1 MYPWQVIKYF
11 NGNVNMNHHGEDP
24 DNLGGLG
31 DMLPAD
37 VLKKLNNLL
46 EQLHRAEHPQP
57 GSNIINIYTSG
68 NQHIDNQYVFDGKV
82 LEKSFKTNQREGELN
97 DGHWWGNISWS
108 VAYRIYQMMGYQGT
122 VSQFVR
128 DVSQWPFTMPIRY
141 DCNDDAVSKP
151 IRTGKMSRSLDKWAE
166 DGASSQFIILGKE
179 LMKALAQGSFILRK
193 FGRKILSQW
202 KYLYFEISGTRSPGA
217 VRWRR
222 WWRPF
227 GAMDGRGN

>member
-82 LEKSFKTNQREGELN
+82 LEKSFKTNQREGESKSEIPPPEAMVWAVEKTVN
-97 DGHWWGNISWS
+97 CEPVCARR
-108 VAYRIYQMMGYQGT
+108 VAM
-122 VSQFVR
+122 
-128 DVSQWPFTMPIRY
+128 
-141 DCNDDAVSKP
+141 AVHYAHP
-151 IRTGKMSRSLDKWAE
+151 L
-166 DGASSQFIILGKE
+166 
-179 LMKALAQGSFILRK
+179 
-193 FGRKILSQW
+193 
-202 KYLYFEISGTRSPGA
+202 
-217 VRWRR
+217 
-222 WWRPF
+222 
-227 GAMDGRGN
+227 

>member
-11 NGNVNMNHHGEDP
+11 NGNVKMNQNEEVP

-31 DMLPAD
+31 DLLPAD
-37 VLKKLNNLL
+37 VLKMVNELL
-46 EQLHRAEHPQP
+46 EQLHRKDMDHQ
-57 GSNIINIYTSG
+57 GSNIINIYASG
-68 NQHIDNQYVFDGKV
+68 SQHIDNQYVFDGKV
-82 LEKSFKTNQREGELN
+82 LAKSFNTNQREGESKSEISPLEAMVWAVEKTVN

-108 VAYRIYQMMGYQGT
+108 VVYRIYQMKGYQGS

-179 LMKALAQGSFILRK
+179 LMKALAQFRK
-193 FGRKILSQW
+193 
-202 KYLYFEISGTRSPGA
+202 
-217 VRWRR
+217 
-222 WWRPF
+222 
-227 GAMDGRGN
+227 

>member
-1 MYPWQVIKYF
+1 
-11 NGNVNMNHHGEDP
+11 MNQNEEVP

-31 DMLPAD
+31 DLLPAD
-37 VLKKLNNLL
+37 VLKMVNELL
-46 EQLHRAEHPQP
+46 EQLHRKDMDHQ
-57 GSNIINIYTSG
+57 GSNIINIYASG
-68 NQHIDNQYVFDGKV
+68 SQHIDNQYVFDGKV
-82 LEKSFKTNQREGELN
+82 LEKSFSTNQRERESKSEIPPPEAMVWAVEKTMS

-108 VAYRIYQMMGYQGT
+108 VVYRIYQMMGYQGT

-179 LMKALAQGSFILRK
+179 LMKALAQFRK
-193 FGRKILSQW
+193 
-202 KYLYFEISGTRSPGA
+202 
-217 VRWRR
+217 
-222 WWRPF
+222 
-227 GAMDGRGN
+227 

>member
-1 MYPWQVIKYF
+1 
-11 NGNVNMNHHGEDP
+11 MNHHGEDP

-37 VLKKLNNLL
+37 VLKRLNELL
-46 EQLHRAEHPQP
+46 EQLHRAEHQQP
-57 GSNIINIYTSG
+57 GGSNIINIYASG
-68 NQHIDNQYVFDGKV
+68 SQHIDNQYVFDGKV
-82 LEKSFKTNQREGELN
+82 LAKSFNTNQRERESKSEIPPLEAMAWVVEKTMS

-108 VAYRIYQMMGYQGT
+108 VVYRIYQMKGYQGS

-179 LMKALAQGSFILRK
+179 LMKALAQFRK
-193 FGRKILSQW
+193 
-202 KYLYFEISGTRSPGA
+202 
-217 VRWRR
+217 
-222 WWRPF
+222 
-227 GAMDGRGN
+227 